1 MQWGSR
7 GPLVSVPVRTK
18 AQERVVTLTTNSAFQ
33 VTLPPDLLEIR
44 AVYQALNQDGSV
56 SPRLVFVD
64 PMEFYANNV
73 IQVTGGR
80 PINYTLLGK
89 QEDAQNSE
97 GLIEVQPGAVDI
109 DLKVLYWTKIPP
121 LTDDNSTNWILENIP
136 NVYLH
141 GALAE
146 AFLYIRNDE
155 MAGTHFAAYASLTA
169 GLAKTEERSRHQG
182 GPMAPRFSVQ

>member
-1 MQWGSR
+1 MQYGST
-7 GPLVSVPVRTK
+7 GGIPSDPLRTK
-18 AQERVVTLTTNSAFQ
+18 SQERVVTLTTNSEFQ

-44 AVYQALNQDGSV
+44 AVYQKLNQNGSV
-56 SPRLVFVD
+56 SPRLVFID

-80 PINYTLLGK
+80 PINYTIIGK

-97 GLIEVQPGAVDI
+97 GLLEVQPGTENI
-109 DLKVLYWTKIPP
+109 DLKLLYWTKVPA
-121 LTDDNSTNWILENIP
+121 LVADTDTNWIMENIP
-136 NVYLH
+136 NLYLH

-146 AFLYIRNDE
+146 AFLYTRNTT

-169 GLAKTEERSRHQG
+169 GLRKTEERSRHQG
-182 GPMAPRFSVQ
+182 AVLAPRFSVQ